1 MTQLEIQE
9 ALWWLDEALILLSLG
24 VWAYGFVIK
33 ARGATSDEYS
43 HNYMFAG
50 LIGVWAI
57 YSLLWSV

>member
-9 ALWWLDEALILLSLG
+9 ALWWLDEVAITISLTA
-24 VWAYGFVIK
+24 WAYG
-33 ARGATSDEYS
+33 YS
-43 HNYMFAG
+43 LKVQGKSYEHQYMFAG